1 MLAENLNRMG
11 SRENKRKEIGNLV
24 YQQVLPWSFAE
35 GQQRNEVIAGGRIET
50 KENIFLFLR

>member
-11 SRENKRKEIGNLV
+11 SWENKRKETGNLV
-24 YQQVLPWSFAE
+24 YQQVLQWSFAE
-35 GQQRNEVIAGGRIET
+35 GQQRNEVIAGGRIGT